1 MTPNKILD
9 IGLRRAGLTASS
21 SEFKDNGREYFN
33 LAAKDITGR
42 VQWSWMFQDASITTS
57 SGTRTYSLAS
67 DVLEPLSFRDETE
80 DRFLQISSALDTDV
94 LDPDEDESGEA
105 QFVVLKNL
113 NSSTGYWD
121 VDIYPTPDSTNTIS
135 YRYYRFIE
143 DLDAG
148 GADDA
153 TDLAPKFPAWVQPA
167 LIHGVAGLYLSE
179 LGSVDSANMEFRLME
194 SVIDQA
200 LERNARAFV
209 PSSRM
214 YGDRNGDG
222 MFAFRVQ
229 AGTLS

>member
-121 VDIYPTPDSTNTIS
+121 VDILPYS
-135 YRYYRFIE
+135 
-143 DLDAG
+143 
-148 GADDA
+148 
-153 TDLAPKFPAWVQPA
+153 
-167 LIHGVAGLYLSE
+167 
-179 LGSVDSANMEFRLME
+179 
-194 SVIDQA
+194 
-200 LERNARAFV
+200 
-209 PSSRM
+209 
-214 YGDRNGDG
+214 
-222 MFAFRVQ
+222 
-229 AGTLS
+229 

>member
-1 MTPNKILD
+1 MTPEKIID
-9 IGLRRAGLTASS
+9 IALRRAGLTSS
-21 SEFKDNGREYFN
+21 SSDFKDNAREYLN
-33 LAAKDITGR
+33 LASKDITGR
-42 VQWSWMFQDASITTS
+42 VRWSWMFQDASITTS
-57 SGTRTYSLAS
+57 SGTRSYSLAS

-80 DRFLQISSALDTDV
+80 DKFLRISSVLDTDM

-105 QFVVLKNL
+105 QLVVLKNL

-143 DLDAG
+143 DLASG
-148 GADDA
+148 GSDDD

-179 LGSVDSANMEFRLME
+179 LGSIDSANMEFRLME
-194 SVIDQA
+194 SVIDQS

-214 YGDRNGDG
+214 SSDGGG

>member
-1 MTPNKILD
+1 MTPAKVFD
-9 IGLRRAGLTASS
+9 IALRRAGLTSS
-21 SEFKDNGREYFN
+21 SSAFKDNAREYFN
-33 LAAKDITGR
+33 LVAKDITGR

-57 SGTRTYSLAS
+57 NGTRAYSLAS

-80 DRFLQISSALDTDV
+80 DRPLRISSVLDTDV

-105 QFVVLKNL
+105 QLVVLKNL

-135 YRYYRFIE
+135 YRYYRFIP
-143 DLDAG
+143 DLDSG

-167 LIHGVAGLYLSE
+167 LIYGVAGLYLSE
-179 LGSVDSANMEFRLME
+179 LGSVNSANMEFRLQE

-214 YGDRNGDG
+214 RGEERG
-222 MFAFRVQ
+222 MFAFDVQ

>member
-1 MTPNKILD
+1 MTPEKIID
-9 IGLRRAGLTASS
+9 IALRRAGLTSS
-21 SEFKDNGREYFN
+21 SSDFKDNAREYFN
-33 LAAKDITGR
+33 LASKDITGR
-42 VQWSWMFQDASITTS
+42 VRWSWMFQDASITTS
-57 SGTRTYSLAS
+57 NGTRTYSLAS

-80 DRFLQISSALDTDV
+80 DRSLQISSALDTDV

-135 YRYYRFIE
+135 YRYYRFIP
-143 DLDAG
+143 DLDVG
-148 GADDA
+148 GGDDD
-153 TDLAPKFPAWVQPA
+153 TDLAPKCPAWVQPA
-167 LIHGVAGLYLSE
+167 LIYGVAGLYLSE

-200 LERNARAFV
+200 LDRNARAFV

-214 YGDRNGDG
+214 ASDNGK
-222 MFAFRVQ
+222 MFSFTVQ
-229 AGTLS
+229 AGSLS

>member
-1 MTPNKILD
+1 MTPEKIID
-9 IGLRRAGLTASS
+9 IALRRAGLTSS
-21 SEFKDNGREYFN
+21 SSDFKDNAREYLN
-33 LAAKDITGR
+33 LASKDITGR

-57 SGTRTYSLAS
+57 SGTRSYSLAS

-80 DRFLQISSALDTDV
+80 DKFLRISSVLDTDM

-105 QFVVLKNL
+105 QLVVLKNL

-135 YRYYRFIE
+135 YRYYRFIP
-143 DLDAG
+143 DLDADG
-148 GADDA
+148 GDDD

-167 LIHGVAGLYLSE
+167 LIYGVAGLYLSE

-200 LERNARAFV
+200 LDRNARAFV

-214 YGDRNGDG
+214 SSDG
-222 MFAFRVQ
+222 GKMFAFEVQ
-229 AGTLS
+229 AGSLS